1 MSEVLSRSRAVA
13 EGARAAIEAARDRI
27 NDQNVYPVPD
37 GDTGTNLALTVA
49 AIADALADAEDG
61 EPAAVATLVRRAA
74 LLGGRG
80 NSGIILS
87 EIVRGFCDSLATSPD
102 ASEVALAAAFRAASD
117 AAYRAVRLPV
127 EGTILTVVREM
138 ATAAEAAV
146 GTGELRTAVLAAGE
160 DAVARTPQL
169 LAVLRDAGV
178 VDAGGAG
185 LLEIVRGAFAG
196 LHGEARERVA
206 VPLQV
211 VAADRQ
217 AEPSQYRYCT
227 SYIVSGP
234 AVVAPELEASLTT
247 IGDSLLVVGDSE
259 ATKVHVHTDDPGCA
273 LSLATAMGAVAAV
286 EISDMH
292 DQILDRTQR
301 LAPMVVAVE
310 HRATDVVIVLQ
321 GDGNRAIAESLGA
334 RRVIVG
340 GQTMNPST
348 GDIVQALR
356 ARGADGAVVLPCNGN
371 VLGAARAA
379 VAASGTD
386 CHVVEALSIPAGLAA
401 LVSYDPDAT
410 AERNAAA
417 MGAAAAA
424 VTSAEVTR
432 AVRSARVD
440 GIDVRAGDWVGLVEG
455 TVTDVAPTVSAVVE
469 AVTGRLLAADPA
481 LVTGLLGADANGDA
495 RGALAA
501 LATAHPLVEFDV
513 RAGGQPHHSLLL
525 GAE

>member
-1 MSEVLSRSRAVA
+1 MSEVLARSRAVV
-13 EGARAAIEAARDRI
+13 EGARAAIDAARERI

-49 AIADALADAEDG
+49 AISDALAAADEA
-61 EPAAVATLVRRAA
+61 EPAAVAALVRRSA
-74 LLGGRG
+74 LMGGRG

-87 EIVRGFCDSLATSPD
+87 QIVRGLCDALATAPD
-102 ASEVALAAAFRAASD
+102 ASEASLATAFRAASD
-117 AAYRAVRLPV
+117 AAYRAVRQPV

-138 ATAAEAAV
+138 AAAAEAAA
-146 GTGELRTAVLAAGE
+146 GSGELRAAVLAAGE
-160 DAVARTPQL
+160 DAVARTPEL

-196 LHGEARERVA
+196 LHGEQPA
-206 VPLQV
+206 V
-211 VAADRQ
+211 VAAPLLAVAPDHH
-217 AEPSQYRYCT
+217 AEPSAYRYCT
-227 SYIVSGP
+227 SYVVSGP
-234 AVVAPELEASLTT
+234 AVAPLELEAALTT

-259 ATKVHVHTDDPGCA
+259 ATKVHVHTDDPGRA

-286 EISDMH
+286 EVSDMH
-292 DQILDRTQR
+292 GQIVDRTQR
-301 LAPMVVAVE
+301 LAPVAVE

-334 RRVIVG
+334 RRIITG

-348 GDIVQALR
+348 GDIVRALR
-356 ARGADGAVVLPCNGN
+356 AEGADGAVVLPCNGN

-379 VAASGTD
+379 VDASGTD

-401 LVSYDPDAT
+401 LVAYEPDAT
-410 AERNAAA
+410 PARNAAA

-424 VTSAEVTR
+424 VTSAEITR

-440 GIDVRAGDWVGLVEG
+440 GIDVREGEWIGLVEG
-455 TVTDVAPTVSAVVE
+455 TVTDVAPTVAAVVE
-469 AVTGRLLAADPA
+469 AVAGRLLAADPA
-481 LVTGLLGADANGDA
+481 LVTALLGNDANGDT
-495 RGALAA
+495 RGAVATI
-501 LATAHPLVEFDV
+501 ATAHPLVEFDI
-513 RAGGQPHHSLLL
+513 REGGQPHHSLLL

>member
-1 MSEVLSRSRAVA
+1 MSDVLARSRAVV
-13 EGARAAIEAARDRI
+13 EGARAAIDAARERI

-49 AIADALADAEDG
+49 AISDALADADDG
-61 EPAAVATLVRRAA
+61 EPAAVAALVRRSA
-74 LLGGRG
+74 LMGGRG

-87 EIVRGFCDSLATSPD
+87 QIVRGLCDALAPAPD
-102 ASEVALAAAFRAASD
+102 ASEASLATALRGASD
-117 AAYRAVRLPV
+117 AAYRAVRQPV

-138 ATAAEAAV
+138 AAAAETAA
-146 GTGELRTAVLAAGE
+146 GSGELRAAVLAAGE
-160 DAVARTPQL
+160 DAVARTPEL

-196 LHGEARERVA
+196 LHGESPA
-206 VPLQV
+206 V
-211 VAADRQ
+211 VAAPVLAVAPDHH
-217 AEPSQYRYCT
+217 AEPSAYRYCT
-227 SYIVSGP
+227 SYVVSGP
-234 AVVAPELEASLTT
+234 AVVAPELEAALMA

-259 ATKVHVHTDDPGCA
+259 ATKVHVHTDDPGRA
-273 LSLATAMGAVAAV
+273 LSLATAMGAVALV
-286 EISDMH
+286 EVSDMH
-292 DQILDRTQR
+292 GQIVDRTAR
-301 LAPMVVAVE
+301 LAPVIE

-334 RRVIVG
+334 RRIIIG

-348 GDIVQALR
+348 GDIVRALR
-356 ARGADGAVVLPCNGN
+356 AEGADGAVVVPCNGN

-401 LVSYDPDAT
+401 LVAYDPDAT

-440 GIDVRAGDWVGLVEG
+440 GIDVREGDWIALVEG
-455 TVTDVAPTVSAVVE
+455 TVTDVAPTIEAVVA
-469 AVTGRLLAADPA
+469 AVTGRLLAAGPA
-481 LVTGLLGADANGDA
+481 LVTALLGDGDDGDA
-495 RGALAA
+495 RGAVATV
-501 LATAHPLVEFDV
+501 ATAHPLVEFDI
-513 RAGGQPHHSLLL
+513 RDGGQPHHSLLL